1 MPVCGRFARTANN
14 SLFPPDVQISR
25 LKIVHDAIVRSLCNR
40 SVAGVGKLEEMHC
53 LPPGKETLR
62 RLIVNP
68 GCDSSDLF
76 SALISYLRVE
86 TRQAKSR
93 MEHTHLRPED
103 SLIKDLILNGISKI
117 DAANAFANKYMGFI
131 FRIGEINYMY
141 KYVFLC

>member
-1 MPVCGRFARTANN
+1 MWPFARTANN

-68 GCDSSDLF
+68 GCDSSAENVSQKTINPITDDP
-76 SALISYLRVE
+76 VE
-86 TRQAKSR
+86 AS
-93 MEHTHLRPED
+93 
-103 SLIKDLILNGISKI
+103 
-117 DAANAFANKYMGFI
+117 
-131 FRIGEINYMY
+131 
-141 KYVFLC
+141 